1 MNRNQD
7 HLIRGHY
14 EVAILLRNIVA
25 HYDTYG
31 STVSD
36 ADLRSLNYA
45 ARRLNE
51 RAIREG
57 IPAALLHYPK
67 Q

>member
-1 MNRNQD
+1 MNRNQ
-7 HLIRGHY
+7 HHVIRGHY
-14 EVAILLRNIVA
+14 EVAILLRNIVK

-45 ARRLNE
+45 A
-51 RAIREG
+51 
-57 IPAALLHYPK
+57 PD
-67 Q
+67 